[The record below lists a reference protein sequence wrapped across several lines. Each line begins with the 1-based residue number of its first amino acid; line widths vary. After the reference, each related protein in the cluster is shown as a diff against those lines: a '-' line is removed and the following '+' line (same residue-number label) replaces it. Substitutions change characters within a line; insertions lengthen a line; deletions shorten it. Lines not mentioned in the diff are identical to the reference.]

1 MSPRREDDGGP
12 SDEEGSSASE
22 QIQQTPSN
30 EQQPAD
36 ASTVEDVHNP
46 ATDDDGEEDNADN
59 SNVLGTPTE
68 QRITPVTSGY
78 ESFGGKSI
86 SSAISSPK
94 AFKHEDDTPDD
105 ESISTKSS
113 WFVESV

>member
-1 MSPRREDDGGP
+1 MYPGSNTIEKISPRKEDDGGP

-30 EQQPAD
+30 EQPAD

-46 ATDDDGEEDNADN
+46 ANDDDGEEDNADN

-68 QRITPVTSGY
+68 QRITPVT
-78 ESFGGKSI
+78 
-86 SSAISSPK
+86 
-94 AFKHEDDTPDD
+94 
-105 ESISTKSS
+105 
-113 WFVESV
+113 